1 MEAVGNAAISALCA
15 VARFHQIACDPAT
28 LAHQLGI
35 ASTDTVSTDDLLR
48 AAPVSNAQASFHC
61 LHRRWWTRSWLFT
74 SQAFVLRMLV
84 WLNADQREKP
94 IPFFL
99 FSSSPIHG

>member
-1 MEAVGNAAISALCA
+1 MNQQESPMEAEGNAAISALCA

-48 AAPVSNAQASFHC
+48 AAQQLGLKAKLS
-61 LHRRWWTRSWLFT
+61 RSSIERLGL
-74 SQAFVLRMLV
+74 VL
-84 WLNADQREKP
+84 LNSIWK
-94 IPFFL
+94 
-99 FSSSPIHG
+99 